1 MLKTSVIIF
10 LFILASAAN
19 SVFGQFK
26 DFKHI
31 SLSDKNSFSSL
42 KENKRSLIEHSFL
55 DSNKNTPVNI
65 QPRTKKSPGLA
76 MIYSLFVPGM
86 GQLYTKRFDVGKY
99 FLISEA
105 TLWLGYASFTVYS
118 NWLLN
123 DAYNYSVTHAGVT
136 KGTKAR
142 DDNFWV
148 NIANYDN
155 VEEYNNDMLEQ
166 GNYSSVYYPGTGFDF
181 YWDNVND
188 RETYRT
194 DKLAGDRIHNDRLFI
209 IGAILLNHVISAIS
223 AIILTNK
230 YNNGSQESGGVA
242 LQADVIKNFNHVD
255 GIKLSLLKWF

>member
-1 MLKTSVIIF
+1 MLKTCVILF
-10 LFILASAAN
+10 LFASS

-26 DFKHI
+26 DYSAFK
-31 SLSDKNSFSSL
+31 LSDKHINSTFDRFENTSL
-42 KENKRSLIEHSFL
+42 KAHLS
-55 DSNKNTPVNI
+55 DSVKNPVDSKMPVR
-65 QPRTKKSPGLA
+65 QKKSAGLA

-105 TLWLGYASFTVYS
+105 ALWVGYASFTVYG

-123 DAYNYSVTHAGVT
+123 DAYSYSATHAGVT
-136 KGTKAR
+136 VGNKAR

-155 VEEYNNDMLEQ
+155 VEEYNNDMLQQ
-166 GNYSSVYYPGTGFDF
+166 GNYDKVYYPGTGFDF

-188 RETYRT
+188 RESYRS

-209 IGAILLNHVISAIS
+209 VGAILLNHVISAIS
-223 AIILTNK
+223 AIVLTNK
-230 YNNGSQESGGVA
+230 YNSGVEESGGVA
-242 LQADVIKNFNHVD
+242 LQADIIRNFNHVD
-255 GIKLSLLKWF
+255 GIKLNLIKWF

>member
-10 LFILASAAN
+10 LFISASA
-19 SVFGQFK
+19 FGQLK
-26 DFKHI
+26 DFKHF
-31 SLSDKNSFSSL
+31 SLSDKNSFVSL
-42 KENKRSLIEHSFL
+42 KQNKRSLIEHSFL
-55 DSNKNTPVNI
+55 DSNKTVSVDKI
-65 QPRTKKSPGLA
+65 QTRTKKSPGLA
-76 MIYSLFVPGM
+76 MIYSLFIPGM

-136 KGTKAR
+136 KGSKAK

-166 GNYSSVYYPGTGFDF
+166 GNYDKVYYPGTGFDF
-181 YWDNVND
+181 FWDNVNN
-188 RETYRT
+188 REIYRS

-209 IGAILLNHVISAIS
+209 VGAVILNHLISAIS

-230 YNNGSQESGGVA
+230 YNSGSRESGGVA

-255 GIKLSLLKWF
+255 GIKLSLIKWF